1 MDAKSQSNCIFF
13 NGCCR
18 DECLSDVFV
27 LNELDF
33 LRLDF
38 DVFDPYGQPEASTST
53 AMITVNRLMMS
64 LKTLIEV

>member
-1 MDAKSQSNCIFF
+1 MDGCQKSVKLYIFD
-13 NGCCR
+13 GCCR

-38 DVFDPYGQPEASTST
+38 DVFEPY
-53 AMITVNRLMMS
+53 
-64 LKTLIEV
+64 